1 MESRAKT
8 AVYKHLE
15 EKGHWDNNDDSIS
28 ILAVNPSVS
37 EFVLQ
42 VQETILIYR
51 DKRPL
56 VSFQLMNSLLIP
68 FLFLF
73 IAKT

>member
-8 AVYKHLE
+8 SVYKHFE
-15 EKGHWDNNDDSIS
+15 DKGHWDNNDDSLS

-51 DKRPL
+51 DKPL
-56 VSFQLMNSLLIP
+56 INGNTGSVP
-68 FLFLF
+68 LFLF
-73 IAKT
+73 N